1 MAPKNESGAAA
12 PSRSGGSQPKG
23 NRAVRARDDLLRRVP
38 PHSVEAEQAVLSG
51 VFLRPDLLHE
61 IVDQIS
67 DTDFYMPAHRLI
79 FGAFLD
85 LYGRGVPVDEV
96 TVFDW
101 LRDHEQLE
109 TVGGAVYLAEL
120 SRAVVSGANAA
131 HWALSL
137 IHISEPTRP

>member
-1 MAPKNESGAAA
+1 MAPKNESDAAA

-23 NRAVRARDDLLRRVP
+23 NRAERARDDLLRRVP

-101 LRDHEQLE
+101 LRVTSNGNRGRGRVPGR
-109 TVGGAVYLAEL
+109 TVAGRGQ
-120 SRAVVSGANAA
+120 RGNAA
-131 HWALSL
+131 HLGQNC
-137 IHISEPTRP
+137 TR